1 MMHEDDYNST
11 LLYGVGIREALIPV
25 SAHFFS
31 HFLAQSYHE
40 CIVLHYKGNELGKL
54 YLAKQKISNMNGAT
68 YGYELLFRDSADGI
82 QVFPSHL
89 KATSQV
95 IMNTL
100 THLNVEDLLGK
111 TGMAFVNVD
120 EQFLTSGIVDVLDKS
135 RFVLE
140 ILETIDLTEK
150 VVERIKLYHKKGF
163 TIALDDFDCSGEM
176 IKKFAPVI
184 KYVHIIKVDIVSA
197 EAENIDAI
205 IKKLRGIGI
214 QFLAE
219 KIETKEEFEECKARG
234 FDLFQ
239 GYYLHR
245 PEVVEVEGYKEVVHI
260 IILQLIRL
268 IKSDEETS
276 KIEMFIKQRADLS
289 YKLIKFLN
297 NQESFKVPVES
308 ITQVI
313 TLLGRDK
320 LLRWLLVYL
329 YSEISTNPASKTILE
344 FAIRRA
350 ERMEEDAHFRDKE
363 KAYLAGMF
371 SMLGAVFDTN
381 IKELMNHVKMDREI
395 TRLVVEKTGKFAY
408 SLLQAEK
415 AEKEYLRQLILEN
428 FDKIDLIHL
437 IYALE
442 FSGIEINKNKL

>member
-1 MMHEDDYNST
+1 M
-11 LLYGVGIREALIPV
+11 
-25 SAHFFS
+25 
-31 HFLAQSYHE
+31 
-40 CIVLHYKGNELGKL
+40 GKL
-54 YLAKQKISNMNGAT
+54 YLAKQKILNITGMT

-82 QVFPSHL
+82 LVFPTHL

-100 THLNVEDLLGK
+100 TMLNVEELLGK
-111 TGMAFVNVD
+111 GGMAFINVD
-120 EQFLTSGIVDVLDKS
+120 EKILTSGIIDVLDKS

-140 ILETIDLTEK
+140 ILETTDLTDK
-150 VVERIKLYHKKGF
+150 VVERVKLYHKKGF
-163 TIALDDFDCSGEM
+163 TIALDDFDCSAEM
-176 IKKFAPVI
+176 IKKFAPLI
-184 KYVHIIKVDIVSA
+184 KFIHLIKVDITVA
-197 EAENIDAI
+197 EIENINTVM
-205 IKKLRGIGI
+205 KKLKGIGI
-214 QFLAE
+214 KFLAE
-219 KIETKEEFEECKARG
+219 KVETKEEYEGCKELG

-239 GYYLHR
+239 GYFFHR
-245 PEVVEVEGYKEVVHI
+245 PEIIEVEGYKEVTHI

-276 KIEMFIKQRADLS
+276 KIELFIKQRADLS

-297 NQESFKVPVES
+297 NQESFSSPVES

-350 ERMEEDAHFRDKE
+350 EWMESEAHPRDKE

-381 IKELMNHVKMDREI
+381 IKELMSHVKMDKEI

-415 AEKEYLRQLILEN
+415 AEKEYLKQVVLEN
-428 FDKIDLIHL
+428 FDKIDPVQL
-437 IYALE
+437 IYVLE
-442 FSGIEINKNKL
+442 LSGIEY